1 MDNKTLW
8 EGVLTRLA
16 PQIGKTTIFSL
27 FKDSII
33 KNIEHGVVTVG
44 VPTPITLNFIR
55 DRHEIRLLQALKDLC
70 SEVKQLKLEVMGSL
84 ADNEHPYKIDIKL
97 FQDLNARKIRKL
109 PNKKEVMIDGIRSKM
124 FNPRYTLDNFIPGQ
138 ENQLSHAACKAVAA
152 KPGDIYNPLFLYGDT
167 GLGKTHLLQGVG
179 LEILKNFPDKN
190 VVYMTSERFMNEIVA
205 AIGKKHT
212 ASFKE
217 KYRKVDCFIVDDVQ
231 FFGNKA
237 STQQE
242 FFHTFNEL
250 YDAGKQIVMSS
261 DKPPRELDGLEERL
275 KSRFGMGMVV
285 EVLLPDYETRLAIL
299 NEKCREHQTLID
311 PEVLEFI
318 AFNVHRSVREL
329 EGILIKTMA
338 EAKLAETTPTIK
350 SAARAIRTLS
360 QDETTF
366 KGIAVDIDKSVVVR
380 SCDDVIDIVADYFK
394 VPKTDLIGANR
405 RKEVM
410 VPRQISM
417 YLIRHVLDQS
427 YETIGESFSGR
438 NHTTVL
444 HAYNKIATELE
455 KDTRIKRDVNALL
468 KEMGV

>member
-237 STQQE
+237 STQ
-242 FFHTFNEL
+242 
-250 YDAGKQIVMSS
+250 
-261 DKPPRELDGLEERL
+261 
-275 KSRFGMGMVV
+275 
-285 EVLLPDYETRLAIL
+285 
-299 NEKCREHQTLID
+299 
-311 PEVLEFI
+311 
-318 AFNVHRSVREL
+318 
-329 EGILIKTMA
+329 
-338 EAKLAETTPTIK
+338 
-350 SAARAIRTLS
+350 
-360 QDETTF
+360 
-366 KGIAVDIDKSVVVR
+366 
-380 SCDDVIDIVADYFK
+380 
-394 VPKTDLIGANR
+394 
-405 RKEVM
+405 
-410 VPRQISM
+410 
-417 YLIRHVLDQS
+417 
-427 YETIGESFSGR
+427 
-438 NHTTVL
+438 
-444 HAYNKIATELE
+444 
-455 KDTRIKRDVNALL
+455 
-468 KEMGV
+468 